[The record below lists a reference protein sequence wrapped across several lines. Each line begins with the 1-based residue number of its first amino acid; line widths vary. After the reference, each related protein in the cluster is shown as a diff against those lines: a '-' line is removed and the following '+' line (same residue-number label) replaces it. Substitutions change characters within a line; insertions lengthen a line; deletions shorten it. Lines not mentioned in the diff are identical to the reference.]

1 MTSDPSIVA
10 LERLAQRRGVLSRYR
25 DGFRQQRTASTETL
39 LSVVRELGAA
49 VESLADAPAA
59 LRQDDLVRW
68 QTLAPAVTVSWGG
81 DGLRFPLRIPADH
94 SASILRWE
102 LTFES
107 GALQSGELPLSSI
120 RTSAAVE
127 LGNARFDAKYFVL
140 PVTLPV
146 GRHQLRIESGPLSAD
161 TLVLAAPSKCWQT
174 DAIDR
179 SWGAFLPL
187 YALHSADS
195 WGAGSFT
202 DLGRLFDWVKGQG
215 GAFVGTLPLLA
226 SYLDEPFEYS
236 PYVPASRLFWNEFYV
251 DPLST
256 PEWRQS
262 AKARDLLAQSEA
274 SGELARFRSE
284 PLVDYRGQATMRR
297 AVLSEL
303 SETAFASA
311 ERRAELEVFARST
324 PHLNDYAQF
333 RTTIDKH
340 APADQV
346 RNQHVYAQWAADAQ
360 LTALAERAGQ
370 PGLYL
375 DLPLGVHP
383 QSYDVW
389 RNPSCYAAGSNGGAP
404 PDRFFTQG
412 QNWGFAPLHPE
423 RIRQDGYRHLTDIIR
438 THLRYG
444 GILRVDHFMWLHRLY
459 WIPQGAA
466 ASEGTYVQYPA
477 DELYAILAI
486 ESHRSQSLVVGED
499 LGTVPEYVGKRMSER
514 GIDRMY
520 VAQFSFQPKNI
531 PVLREPRT
539 AVLASV
545 NTHDTPTWA
554 SFWLGED
561 IVDQVSMGLLSA
573 EEGREAQESRTT
585 LRAALVEAYGCEESA
600 AAALPHVLESVAKSD
615 ARAVLVNLEDLWCE
629 TSPQNTPGTG
639 PERPN
644 WRRRAKLSLEQM
656 QADATVLK
664 MLSLVDRNRRE
675 HSEANPSE

>member
-1 MTSDPSIVA
+1 MTSGPSVA
-10 LERLAQRRGVLSRYR
+10 ALKRLAQRRGVLSRYR
-25 DGFRQQRTASTETL
+25 DGFRQQRTASVETL
-39 LSVVRELGAA
+39 LAVVRELGAPI
-49 VESLADAPAA
+49 ESVSDAPDA
-59 LRQDDLVRW
+59 LGQDDLSRW
-68 QTLAPAVTVSWGG
+68 QTPAPPVTVCWGG
-81 DGLRFPLRIPADH
+81 KGVRFPLRVPADH
-94 SASILRWE
+94 SASTLRWE
-102 LTFES
+102 LTLES
-107 GALQSGELPLSSI
+107 GEVQSGELLLSSI
-120 RTSAAVE
+120 RTCADVK
-127 LGNARFDAKYFVL
+127 LGNVRFFAKDFTL
-140 PVTLPV
+140 PLALPV
-146 GRHQLRIESGPLSAD
+146 GRHRLRIESGILNAD
-161 TLVLAAPSKCWQT
+161 TLVLSAPSQCWQT

-215 GAFVGTLPLLA
+215 GRFVGTLPLLA
-226 SYLDEPFEYS
+226 AYLDEPFEYS

-251 DPLST
+251 DPQAT
-256 PEWRQS
+256 PEWQQS
-262 AKARDLLAQSEA
+262 TRARELLACAEA
-274 SGELARFRSE
+274 SGELARFRSD
-284 PLVDYRGQATMRR
+284 PMVDYREQAALRQ

-303 SETAFASA
+303 SAVAFSSADRCSELEAFAT
-311 ERRAELEVFARST
+311 ST

-333 RTTIDKH
+333 RTTVDKR
-340 APADQV
+340 APAKEV

-389 RNPSCYAAGSNGGAP
+389 RNASCYAGGSNGGAP

-423 RIRQDGYRHLTDIIR
+423 RIRQDGYQHLTDIIR
-438 THLRYG
+438 NHLRYG

-499 LGTVPEYVGKRMSER
+499 LGTVPAYVRNRMSER
-514 GIDRMY
+514 AIDRMY
-520 VAQFSFQPKNI
+520 VAQFSFQTDRQQPLKA
-531 PVLREPRT
+531 PPAET
-539 AVLASV
+539 LASV

-554 SFWLGED
+554 SFWSGAD
-561 IVDQVSMGLLSA
+561 VTDQVSMGLLTA
-573 EEGREAQESRTT
+573 EEAGEAQESRAN
-585 LRAALVEAYGCEESA
+585 LRKTLVEAYGCEESA
-600 AAALPHVLESVAKSD
+600 AGALPEILERLAKSD
-615 ARAVLVNLEDLWCE
+615 SRAVLVNLEDLWCE
-629 TSPQNTPGTG
+629 TNPQNTPGTG

-656 QADATVLK
+656 QTDATVLE

-675 HSEANPSE
+675 HP